1 MSMASSTQRSNRC
14 RRRAECAA
22 ATTMVL
28 AVLTMAATSARGAER
43 VSVALP
49 LRSELAAEDAARA
62 AEGLPWR
69 YALPQAVR
77 LSPARDGRWET
88 PVDGGRRWRLEI
100 ASPGA
105 RSLNL
110 GFTTYWLPRGA
121 VLSLRGAGTAAAP
134 LVFDDGDNADH
145 GELWT
150 PIVPGDQLT
159 VELFVPDGATPAPL
173 LELGYINAGYR
184 AWGDSPSAE
193 AADLKSGACNVD
205 VVCPEGDAWRAE
217 IASVG
222 LISVSGSYICSGA
235 MVNNTA
241 EDGRP
246 YFLTANHCVISG
258 TTAASVV
265 VYWNFQS
272 PVCGQ
277 HGGGSLAQF
286 TSGSYMRASWPGSDF
301 RLLELDELPDPA
313 FGVTYAG
320 WNRGAALPTSAV
332 GIHQPDTDEKS
343 ISFEN
348 DPVRL
353 TAYTSTA
360 EPGDGTHLRVVD
372 WDLGTTEPGSSGS
385 PLFDQ
390 DHLVVGQLHGGYA
403 ACGNNESDWYGWF
416 ARSWDGGGT
425 PDSRLMEWL
434 DPGASGAVT
443 VPLLAPSAGA
453 FTVIPAGNVEASG
466 PAGGPF
472 TPSGWTFTLDNQG
485 AHPASYTATVDQP
498 WLSIAPT
505 GGNVPAEG
513 STPVTLSFAA
523 PALRL
528 APGRHLATVTLAN
541 PGLGS
546 VETREVA
553 LEVVSN
559 SPTLVS
565 AGPNPFRDAVT
576 VRVALPAAGDLTWRV
591 FDLAGRQVHGPVTQS
606 GAFGQND
613 IVWEGRDAQGRRL
626 PSGTYVLS
634 ASTAGREVRATLVC
648 AR

>member
-1 MSMASSTQRSNRC
+1 MKTAERLQRSNR
-14 RRRAECAA
+14 RRRGAECAA
-22 ATTMVL
+22 AATMIL
-28 AVLTMAATSARGAER
+28 AALTVAATSARGADR
-43 VSVALP
+43 VSVTLP
-49 LRSELAAEDAARA
+49 PAAELAAEDAARA

-77 LSPARDGRWET
+77 LSPARDGRWE
-88 PVDGGRRWRLEI
+88 PAVDGGRRWSLEI

-105 RSLNL
+105 QSLNL

-121 VLSLRGAGTAAAP
+121 VLSLRGAGTTAAP

-150 PIVPGDQLT
+150 PVVPGDRLT
-159 VELFVPDGATPAPL
+159 LELFVPEGATPAPL
-173 LELGYINAGYR
+173 LELGSINAGYR
-184 AWGDSPSAE
+184 GFGATLPGEAE
-193 AADLKSGACNVD
+193 DLKSGACNID
-205 VVCPEGDAWRAE
+205 VVCPQGDAWRAE

-235 MVNNTA
+235 MVNNTSG
-241 EDGRP
+241 DGRP

-286 TSGSYMRASWPGSDF
+286 TSGSFMRASWPGSDF

-320 WNRGAALPTSAV
+320 WNRGTELPTSAV

-348 DPVRL
+348 DPLRL

-416 ARSWDGGGT
+416 ASSWDGGGT
-425 PDSRLMEWL
+425 TETRLMDWL
-434 DPGASGAVT
+434 DPGATGAVT

-453 FTVIPAGNVEASG
+453 FTVVPAGAVESSG

-472 TPSGWTFTLDNQG
+472 TPSGWTFTLDNPG
-485 AHPASYTATVDQP
+485 LHPATYTAAVDQT
-498 WLSIAPT
+498 WLTIEPA
-505 GGNVPAEG
+505 GGSVPAG
-513 STPVTLSFAA
+513 GASQVAVTLAA
-523 PALRL
+523 PATRL
-528 APGRHLATVTLAN
+528 APGRHLATVRLSN

-546 VETREVA
+546 VEMREVA

-559 SPTLVS
+559 TPTLVS

-576 VRVALPAAGDLTWRV
+576 VRVVLPVAGDLTWRV
-591 FDLAGRQVHGPVTQS
+591 FDLAGRQVHGPVTQA
-606 GAFGQND
+606 GEFGQND
-613 IVWEGRDAQGRRL
+613 IVWEGRDGQGRRL

-634 ASTAGREVRATLVC
+634 ATSAGHEVRTTLVC